1 MLSSKYII
9 VINSMNVLYS
19 LVILNGLTN
28 YSCNPFLILNIFISF
43 IIFFNFI
50 REYPHLK
57 SNFEK
62 VITTQKLFIKS
73 SNKSSNYGS
82 DTIYLFNCM
91 CFYQK
96 ASIVMLFVLWYFWV
110 ETSMF
115 VYLQSLYVQLPFSL
129 NQFPRISIFE
139 FHVMSSLSFPSFFKN
154 LSNCN
159 VASFWNL

>member
-1 MLSSKYII
+1 LLLSKYII

-28 YSCNPFLILNIFISF
+28 YSYNPFLILNIFISF
-43 IIFFNFI
+43 IVFFNFI
-50 REYPHLK
+50 GEYPHLK

-62 VITTQKLFIKS
+62 VITTHKLFIKS
-73 SNKSSNYGS
+73 SNYGT

-96 ASIVMLFVLWYFWV
+96 ASILMLFVLWYFWV

-129 NQFPRISIFE
+129 NQFPRISIF
-139 FHVMSSLSFPSFFKN
+139 
-154 LSNCN
+154 
-159 VASFWNL
+159 